1 MKIIEKKCPNCGATL
16 EFNVGDKETKCKYCG
31 SEFIIEDNN
40 EKKKEFNVDNVTLK
54 FVKTFTTV
62 HFIMVGIISLII
74 IATFIFIFA
83 HITRSFDNI
92 NSPFDSFFTTKKE
105 KKDTLKITDITD
117 EMNDEY
123 ETAARREIS
132 NWRGYLK
139 TFEKEKDSEVVGYY
153 YLKGAVS
160 VKLVYVLKSTY
171 KNSTDE
177 KTVYTALSF
186 VGMSLDSISDTPF
199 IDSKAYYLNDNEY
212 VYGYESIEKL
222 YKNQIKKQKKLGYK
236 VVATK
241 DLYIED

>member
-40 EKKKEFNVDNVTLK
+40 ESKKKFNVDNVTLK

-117 EMNDEY
+117 DMNDEY
-123 ETAARREIS
+123 ETAARREIG
-132 NWRGYLK
+132 NWKGYLK
-139 TFEKEKDSEVVGYY
+139 TFEKAS
-153 YLKGAVS
+153 VS

-171 KNSTDE
+171 KNNSEE

-222 YKNQIKKQKKLGYK
+222 YKNQVKKQKKLGYK